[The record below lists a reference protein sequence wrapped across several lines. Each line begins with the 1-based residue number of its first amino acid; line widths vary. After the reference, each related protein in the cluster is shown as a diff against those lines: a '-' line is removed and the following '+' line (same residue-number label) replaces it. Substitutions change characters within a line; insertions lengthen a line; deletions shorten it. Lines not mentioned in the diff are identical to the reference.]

1 MAYFNHAFLKCFNP
15 TGIAANDTATSAL
28 TSGEISLVED
38 SDWKSTTGSPAN
50 GTLGYIVQGSYH
62 TVDSIGNNP
71 GHGGYTESVKSKG
84 INPKYVSRLYSTVCQ
99 TATQSTSAVG
109 IGPQCVP
116 CGKPLFLRLDA
127 KGSPALRFLN
137 HNAYAIGDSGNVC
150 CIDGQTYIDPA
161 LALASA
167 ASELLADP
175 IISPFARERTF
186 GSGATAVSAGIGIMK
201 TSGLTGLSDLSTV
214 GAGGTGYTVGDI
226 VSVDNL
232 SGSKAVVEVTGV
244 SGGVVTDF
252 EIKASGSGFSIATL
266 ATVNLVVADP
276 AAAGFTV
283 TAAVDV
289 RSETFSIFDVKD
301 GNYVASTDPVGD
313 GVSAALYLEGAY
325 VETKFGNCSF
335 DTRDFYGKEPVQI
348 MLSLLDETGNPCS
361 DCAIPG
367 SEGLLVV
374 NTPGV
379 MASCQGE
386 TVLRDI
392 LMTESY
398 MQSPYNQGN
407 VDSSRIRE
415 IEGSDDILAS
425 VDRTALYKTYVI
437 QHTVPRFNNPSGV
450 FDNDQYLYKIY
461 VKCSDSALITSMDT
475 FMGQIATWTAA
486 NGNNVPFQSSIDLLS

>member
-1 MAYFNHAFLKCFNP
+1 M
-15 TGIAANDTATSAL
+15 
-28 TSGEISLVED
+28 
-38 SDWKSTTGSPAN
+38 
-50 GTLGYIVQGSYH
+50 
-62 TVDSIGNNP
+62 
-71 GHGGYTESVKSKG
+71 
-84 INPKYVSRLYSTVCQ
+84 YSTVCQ
-99 TATQSTSAVG
+99 TATQSTSAAG

-150 CIDGQTYIDPA
+150 CIDGQTHIDPA

-186 GSGATAVSAGIGIMK
+186 GSGATAVSAGILVMK
-201 TSGLTGLSDLSTV
+201 ASGLTGLSGTSTV

-226 VSVDNL
+226 VSVDA
-232 SGSKAVVEVTGV
+232 GSSLAVVEVTGV
-244 SGGVVTDF
+244 AAGVVTGFDV
-252 EIKASGSGFSIATL
+252 KASGSGFSTATL

-283 TAAVDV
+283 TTAIDATQ
-289 RSETFSIFDVKD
+289 ETYSISDVKD
-301 GNYVASTDPVGD
+301 GTYVASTDPVGD
-313 GVSAALYLEGAY
+313 SVSAALFLEGAY
-325 VETKFGNCSF
+325 AETKFGNCSF

-361 DCAIPG
+361 DCTIPG
-367 SEGLLVV
+367 SDEIVI

-450 FDNDQYLYKIY
+450 FDNDQYCYKIY

-486 NGNNVPFQSSIDLLS
+486 NGNNVPFQSDLDLLS

>member
-1 MAYFNHAFLKCFNP
+1 MAYFNHAFVKCFNP
-15 TGIAANDTATSAL
+15 TGIAANGTATSAL

-38 SDWKSTTGSPAN
+38 SDWESTTGSPAN

-84 INPKYVSRLYSTVCQ
+84 INPRFISRLYSTECI
-99 TATQSTSAVG
+99 TASQSTSAISVG
-109 IGPQCVP
+109 SKCVP
-116 CGKPLFLRLDA
+116 CGQSLFLRIDV

-137 HNAYAIGDSGNVC
+137 HNAYAIGDSANVC
-150 CIDGQTYIDPA
+150 CVDGQTYIDPA
-161 LALASA
+161 AALAEAGSQ
-167 ASELLADP
+167 LLADP
-175 IISPFARERTF
+175 IIKPFVRERTF
-186 GSGATAVSAGIGIMK
+186 GSGATAVAAGIEVAA
-201 TSGLTGLSDLSTV
+201 TAGLSGVDSTSTV
-214 GAGGTGYTVGDI
+214 GAGGTNYTVGDI
-226 VSVDNL
+226 VSVDT
-232 SGSKAVVEVTGV
+232 GSSLAVVKVDTV
-244 SGGVVTDF
+244 AAGVVTAF
-252 EIKASGSGFSIATL
+252 SVLASGSGYSAATL
-266 ATVNLVVADP
+266 ATTNMVVTNA

-283 TAAVDV
+283 TVVLDVDK
-289 RSETFSIFDVKD
+289 ETYSIAQVDA
-301 GNYVASTDPVGD
+301 GTYVASTDPVGD
-313 GVSAALYLEGAY
+313 GVSAILHVEGAY
-325 VETKFGNCSF
+325 AETKFGDCSF

-348 MLSLLDETGNPCS
+348 ITSVLDETGDPCS
-361 DCAIPG
+361 DCGTAT
-367 SEGLLVV
+367 

-450 FDNDQYLYKIY
+450 FDNDQYCYKIY
-461 VKCSDSALITSMDT
+461 VKCSESALITSMDT
-475 FMGQIATWTAA
+475 FMGQIATWAAA
-486 NGNNVPFQSSIDLLS
+486 NGNNVPFQADID

>member
-84 INPKYVSRLYSTVCQ
+84 INPKYVSRLYSTECIV
-99 TATQSTSAVG
+99 ASKSTSAIAVG
-109 IGPQCVP
+109 SKCVP
-116 CGKPLFLRLDA
+116 CGQSLFLRIDV

-137 HNAYAIGDSGNVC
+137 HNAYAIGDSANVC
-150 CIDGQTYIDPA
+150 CVDGQTYIDPA
-161 LALASA
+161 AALAEAGSQ
-167 ASELLADP
+167 LLADP
-175 IISPFARERTF
+175 IIKPFVRERTF
-186 GSGATAVSAGIGIMK
+186 GSGAEAVAAGIEVAA
-201 TSGLTGLSDLSTV
+201 TAGLSGVDSTSSV
-214 GAGGTGYTVGDI
+214 GAGGTNYTVGDI
-226 VSVDNL
+226 VSVDT
-232 SGSKAVVEVTGV
+232 GSSLAVVKVDTV
-244 SGGVVTDF
+244 AAGVVTAF
-252 EIKASGSGFSIATL
+252 SVLASGSGYSAATL
-266 ATVNLVVADP
+266 TTTNMVVTNG

-283 TAAVDV
+283 TVVLDVDK
-289 RSETFSIFDVKD
+289 ETYSIAQVDA
-301 GNYVASTDPVGD
+301 GTYVASTDPVGD
-313 GVSAALYLEGAY
+313 GVSAILYVEGAY
-325 VETKFGNCSF
+325 AETKFGNCSF
-335 DTRDFYGKEPVQI
+335 DTRDFYEKEPVQI
-348 MLSLLDETGNPCS
+348 MLSVIDETGDPCS
-361 DCAIPG
+361 DCG
-367 SEGLLVV
+367 TVT

-379 MASCQGE
+379 MASTSGE

-450 FDNDQYLYKIY
+450 FDNDQYLYKIF
-461 VKCSDSALITSMDT
+461 VKCSDSSLITSMDT

-486 NGNNVPFQSSIDLLS
+486 NGNNVPFQADVDTVS